1 MIISAFLLN
10 CLRWRWI
17 YTIYII
23 YLHRH
28 ISSYIISSFTLCR
41 YHTSRTHTHTYIYIY
56 TYIYIIIYIY
66 THVYIYIYTC
76 IYIYIHMCIYTCVYI
91 YICICT
97 CIQMLLFFDR
107 CTNIWNSLI
116 FLCFTLR
123 RLRCTFSPEDSAN
136 LKAERAE
143 LRLRQAFF
151 WCGDVALLIGIIQSP
166 SPAIPVIRWL
176 SNGITGIRLFN

>member
-1 MIISAFLLN
+1 MDIHY
-10 CLRWRWI
+10 I
-17 YTIYII
+17 YNI
-23 YLHRH
+23 HRH
-28 ISSYIISSFTLCR
+28 ISSYIISSFTLCK
-41 YHTSRTHTHTYIYIY
+41 YHTSRTHT
-56 TYIYIIIYIY
+56 
-66 THVYIYIYTC
+66 
-76 IYIYIHMCIYTCVYI
+76 YI

-116 FLCFTLR
+116 FLCFALR

-151 WCGDVALLIGIIQSP
+151 WCGDVALLLGIIQSP
-166 SPAIPVIRWL
+166 SPVIPVIRGL

>member
-1 MIISAFLLN
+1 MEETEKTIYNNVYIQTHAYSMIISAFLLN

-23 YLHRH
+23 YIGIYHH
-28 ISSYIISSFTLCR
+28 ISFLLLHCANTIL
-41 YHTSRTHTHTYIYIY
+41 HAHTH
-56 TYIYIIIYIY
+56 
-66 THVYIYIYTC
+66 
-76 IYIYIHMCIYTCVYI
+76 I

-116 FLCFTLR
+116 FLCFALR

-166 SPAIPVIRWL
+166 SPVIPVIRGL